1 MKGKGWPDDPS
12 AKCNDSPVQKWKWSC
27 EVISDS
33 LLPHGLYAL
42 HSWDFPGKSTGVGC
56 HFLHQRFL
64 TQGSNLG
71 FPHCRQ
77 TLYRLSHVWYI
88 FSTSGH
94 TCPWGIMADA
104 QNMREQQNTHVSKC
118 QNVAQTWKVSKKD
131 RYTFLEESRKNS
143 WGRRDSWA
151 ISSSVL
157 II

>member
-1 MKGKGWPDDPS
+1 MILWPS
-12 AKCNDSPVQKWKWSC
+12 AMILQFKSEN
-27 EVISDS
+27 EVEVMSDS
-33 LLPHGLYAL
+33 LRPHGLDAL
-42 HSWDFPGKSTGVGC
+42 RSLGFPGKSTGVGC
-56 HFLHQRFL
+56 HFLYQRIFL
-64 TQGSNLG
+64 TQRSNLG

-77 TLYRLSHVWYI
+77 TLYRLSHVWCI
-88 FSTSGH
+88 FSTSEH

-143 WGRRDSWA
+143 WGRRDSA